1 MSFISLSPSGLKE
14 TMAILIYSGVLECYP
29 NLRFVFTE
37 AGASWLIYFKE
48 RMDTVFKRHRHWTK
62 SPLREPPSFYVDRQ
76 CVNTFI
82 EDTAAIRLRHEVG
95 LKNMMWSTDYPH
107 SDSTWPHS
115 WKYIEEAFEGVP
127 EDERHQIMAGTAVE
141 LYGL

>member
-1 MSFISLSPSGLKE
+1 MIAITRAVTL
-14 TMAILIYSGVLECYP
+14 AILIFSGVLHRYP

-48 RMDTVFKRHRHWTK
+48 RMDIVYKRHRYWTK
-62 SPLREPPSFYVDRQ
+62 SELPEPPSFYVDRN
-76 CVNTFI
+76 CANSFI
-82 EDTAAIRLRHEVG
+82 EDTAAIRLRPAVG
-95 LKNMMWSTDYPH
+95 LTSLVWSTDYPH

-115 WKYIEEAFEGVP
+115 WKYIDEAFVDVP
-127 EDERHQIMAGTAVE
+127 EDERRQILAGNAVE